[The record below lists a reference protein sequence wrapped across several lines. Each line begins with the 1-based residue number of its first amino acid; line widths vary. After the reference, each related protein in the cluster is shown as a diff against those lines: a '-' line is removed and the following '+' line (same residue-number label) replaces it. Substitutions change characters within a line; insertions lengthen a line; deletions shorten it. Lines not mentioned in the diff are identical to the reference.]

1 MGMFDA
7 LLKWFGRRR
16 ETPSEDGFV
25 TLNHRAP
32 LRSEEVAGRMPEGA
46 LLCREA
52 VVGRDQRVAGYRFQL
67 RESTRNRIRRSSRIV
82 HHVYAEVLVGGL
94 VQSDIPRLLGHRLA
108 FVEIPDSFLTHA
120 SLQRL
125 PPDNTVIVAVGLD
138 DPAGS
143 PSERE
148 LVEAIASLHA
158 AGYRTG
164 LRSEC
169 TQGVPQA
176 LAGLLDHILVSGADF
191 EPTACENLFTTLLT
205 MPRAPASVAIDLATL
220 DDFQYFHALG
230 AQCFHGAFV
239 SRREQWAHTELSQD
253 LVQAHPLLE
262 ALQREAPDAEIVAI
276 TKRNPAVALRLLRY
290 VNSAASGVERRIDS
304 IEQALQL
311 VGRARLA
318 RWVTMVLFSAHP
330 DHGRSAAALE
340 TALVRARM
348 LELLGQHT
356 GRDAETLFL
365 VGLLSLVDVVF
376 RTDIG
381 PALNVLAVSDE
392 IREAIVE
399 RRGRLYPPLALA
411 CAWEVGD
418 VDAVG
423 AAAAECGVS
432 SQQAADLHLQ
442 ALRWALEV
450 RD

>member
-1 MGMFDA
+1 MGLFDA
-7 LLKWFGRRR
+7 LLKWFGLRR
-16 ETPSEDGFV
+16 ESPREDGFT

-32 LRSEEVAGRMPEGA
+32 LRSEETAGRMPEGA

-52 VVGRDQRVAGYRFQL
+52 VLGRDQRVAGYRFQL

-94 VQSDIPRLLGHRLA
+94 VQSDIPCLLGHRLA
-108 FVEIPDSFLTHA
+108 FVEVPDSFLSHA

-125 PPDNTVIVAVGLD
+125 PSDNTVIVAVALE
-138 DPAGS
+138 DPADA
-143 PSERE
+143 PSGRE
-148 LVEAIASLHA
+148 LIDAITMLRS

-169 TQGVPQA
+169 AQDVPQG
-176 LAGLLDHILVSGADF
+176 LVGLLDHVLVSGTDF
-191 EPTACENLFTTLLT
+191 DPVACEQLLT
-205 MPRAPASVAIDLATL
+205 SLRAMPHPPACVATDLATL

-230 AQCFHGAFV
+230 AQCFHGPFV
-239 SRREQWAHTELSQD
+239 SRREQWEQTELSPD
-253 LVQAHPLLE
+253 LVQARPLLA
-262 ALQREAPDAEIVAI
+262 ALQRDAADAEIVAL

-290 VNSAASGVERRIDS
+290 ANSAASGVERRIDS

-318 RWVTMVLFSAHP
+318 RWVTMVLFAGHP

-340 TALVRARM
+340 AALVRARM
-348 LELLGQHT
+348 LELLGQHA

-381 PALNVLAVSDE
+381 RALDVLAVSDE

-399 RRGRLYPPLALA
+399 RRGRLYAPLALA
-411 CAWEVGD
+411 CAWEDGE
-418 VDAVG
+418 VDEVTAR
-423 AAAAECGVS
+423 AAECGIGP
-432 SQQAADLHLQ
+432 QQAADLHLQ
-442 ALRWALEV
+442 ALRWALQV
-450 RD
+450 RN